1 MSISVAVFLCIGNGP
16 LSSYLLFEITYFH
29 SGVMFYWQMRCCHG
43 HRCLLKFCQ
52 LIVGTDVGQKVMVMY
67 LSHPLLV
74 CTLLLCQRG
83 DHCRQTPPEK
93 CEGSLL
99 EAHLN

>member
-1 MSISVAVFLCIGNGP
+1 MLFDIM
-16 LSSYLLFEITYFH
+16 YLH
-29 SGVMFYWQMRCCHG
+29 SDVLFYWQMLCCHG

-52 LIVGTDVGQKVMVMY
+52 LIVGTDVGQKVMVVC
-67 LSHPLLV
+67 LSHPLPV

-83 DHCRQTPPEK
+83 DRCQQTQPEK

-99 EAHLN
+99 EVHLN